1 MDKDNE
7 PLLSDMKL
15 SPDDMAARQRQLA
28 RKAPVTRTSSA
39 RPASA
44 ANTPS
49 GPSVGRPSQTMAVAA
64 LALAVVLAL
73 LSGWLFTQYQAQQ
86 QQLQNAEKLL
96 RAQAQSIEVLN
107 ERLSVTGENA
117 NLSVDALK
125 VILKEH
131 DSEIRKLWELAGKRI
146 RSEIAVNS
154 KAIDDVKTSLAK
166 TDKDIRADL
175 SKQEKQVAAND
186 TAALAREAELKK
198 RLGKV
203 ETQVL
208 SIAEAELR
216 LAQQSE
222 SIQALEAEIA
232 RLKKSGLGSEAAD
245 IRLQLEDLSVR
256 IDRLQAAGAVR

>member
-1 MDKDNE
+1 M
-7 PLLSDMKL
+7 
-15 SPDDMAARQRQLA
+15 
-28 RKAPVTRTSSA
+28 
-39 RPASA
+39 
-44 ANTPS
+44 
-49 GPSVGRPSQTMAVAA
+49 
-64 LALAVVLAL
+64 
-73 LSGWLFTQYQAQQ
+73 
-86 QQLQNAEKLL
+86 
-96 RAQAQSIEVLN
+96 
-107 ERLSVTGENA
+107 
-117 NLSVDALK
+117 
-125 VILKEH
+125 
-131 DSEIRKLWELAGKRI
+131 
-146 RSEIAVNS
+146 
-154 KAIDDVKTSLAK
+154 KTSLAK